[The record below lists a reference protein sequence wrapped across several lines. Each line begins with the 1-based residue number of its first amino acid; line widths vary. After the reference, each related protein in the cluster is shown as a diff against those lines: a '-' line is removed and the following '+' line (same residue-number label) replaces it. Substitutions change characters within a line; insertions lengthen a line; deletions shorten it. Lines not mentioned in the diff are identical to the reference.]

1 MAVLREWR
9 AEICR
14 ELKDEYT
21 RYVLETGIA
30 CYRAVPGNLGAAVAT
45 RDLDSNVRKS

>member
-9 AEICR
+9 AEIRR

-30 CYRAVPGNLGAAVAT
+30 DRVYHYDSTVPG
-45 RDLDSNVRKS
+45 S